1 MRIVIIGGGGHAR
14 VVADILLAVEGM
26 EPVGFVTAERA
37 PGTPGPFG
45 LPVLGGDDAV
55 DDIPHDGLVVAV
67 GDNGIRRRL
76 FEHFAARGETFVN
89 AVHPTAI
96 LAPDVVLGRGCMV
109 CPGAIVNT
117 GSVIG
122 DDVIL
127 NTGSVTDHDCRI
139 GDHAH
144 VAPGAKLAGAVRI
157 GAGVLVGLG
166 AAVLPGVSL
175 GDGAVAGA
183 GAVVLGDVPAGST
196 VVGVPARPKT

>member
-1 MRIVIIGGGGHAR
+1 MKIVIIGGGGHAR
-14 VVADILLAVEGM
+14 VVADILRAMDGM
-26 EPVGFVTAERA
+26 EPLGFVTSDQA
-37 PGTPGPFG
+37 PGTPGPLG
-45 LPVLGGDDAV
+45 LRVLGPDDAV
-55 DDIPHDGLVVAV
+55 GAIPHDGLVVAV
-67 GDNGIRRRL
+67 GDNAIRERL
-76 FEHFAARGETFVN
+76 FTHFAARGEILVN
-89 AVHPTAI
+89 AVHPSAI

-122 DDVIL
+122 DNVIL
-127 NTGSVTDHDCRI
+127 NTGSVTEHDCRV

-144 VAPGAKLAGAVRI
+144 VAPGAKVAGAVRI

-166 AAVLPGVSL
+166 AAVLPDVVL

-183 GAVVLGDVPAGST
+183 GAVVLGDVPPGQT